1 LPLSQLSAG
10 LSQCTKKLY
19 NDMKNLKI
27 IYTEIHRYKKTF
39 INEIDVN
46 SQEQLTA
53 LLEKVRARID
63 DHADIED
70 LPVEPS
76 KKLEDW
82 LDLYFYL
89 NSEDYFQ
96 KIDVSGEIE
105 NPLDCERVW
114 SIQNQDGEIYIED
127 RWSM

>member
-1 LPLSQLSAG
+1 M
-10 LSQCTKKLY
+10 T
-19 NDMKNLKI
+19 NLKI
-27 IYTEIHRYKKTF
+27 IYTDIHRYKKTF

-46 SQEQLTA
+46 SQEQWTA

-89 NSEDYFQ
+89 NPEDYSQ
-96 KIDVSGEIE
+96 KIDVSAEIE
-105 NPLDCERVW
+105 NPFVCEREW
-114 SIQNQDGEIYIED
+114 AIQNQAGEILIED

>member
-1 LPLSQLSAG
+1 M
-10 LSQCTKKLY
+10 T
-19 NDMKNLKI
+19 NLKI

-46 SQEQLTA
+46 SQEQWTA

-63 DHADIED
+63 DHEDID
-70 LPVEPS
+70 VLPVEPS
-76 KKLEDW
+76 KNLEDW
-82 LDLYFYL
+82 LYLYFYL
-89 NSEDYFQ
+89 NPEDYSQ

-105 NPLDCERVW
+105 NPLDSERVW

>member
-1 LPLSQLSAG
+1 M
-10 LSQCTKKLY
+10 T
-19 NDMKNLKI
+19 NLKI

-46 SQEQLTA
+46 SQEQWTA

-89 NSEDYFQ
+89 NPEDYSQ
-96 KIDVSGEIE
+96 KIDVSAEIE
-105 NPLDCERVW
+105 NPFGCEREW
-114 SIQNQDGEIYIED
+114 EIQNQAGEILIED
-127 RWSM
+127 RWSN